1 MSDEIIRA
9 AAERAHVDSIDDLL
23 KQVVGK
29 DLRRGIG
36 GTSRAAI
43 AWNEANGDRERAHTR
58 GVTLVTA
65 RKPGADP
72 RMIVYVDSN
81 VLLSDF
87 RANTE
92 LYLGRLSM
100 WGLQVSSLEFRLSRT
115 AGQPAPQGARGG
127 GVPSAGDAA
136 GSAHVAGHAAGT
148 GLVAG
153 GVPGEPDLPPLTPAQ
168 EREIGELTA
177 DLPDG
182 VRDKAASA
190 MSVFYR
196 RENLEGR

>member
-58 GVTLVTA
+58 GVTLVA
-65 RKPGADP
+65 AKKPGADP

-100 WGLQVSSLEFRLSRT
+100 WGLKVSSLEFRLSRT

-127 GVPSAGDAA
+127 GAPSAGGAA
-136 GSAHVAGHAAGT
+136 GNTHAVGVGRDTDGPAGET
-148 GLVAG
+148 
-153 GVPGEPDLPPLTPAQ
+153 DLPGLTAAQ
-168 EREIGELTA
+168 EREIGELTS

-182 VRDKAASA
+182 VREKAARA

-196 RENLEGR
+196 RENLGGR

>member
-1 MSDEIIRA
+1 MEFGSDAPESVGALMHTVVDQQMSAKMSANQRA
-9 AAERAHVDSIDDLL
+9 AA
-23 KQVVGK
+23 
-29 DLRRGIG
+29 
-36 GTSRAAI
+36 
-43 AWNEANGDRERAHTR
+43 AWYRANGDRERAHTR
-58 GVTLVTA
+58 GVTLVAA

-136 GSAHVAGHAAGT
+136 GSAHVAGHTAGT
-148 GLVAG
+148 GRGVG

-177 DLPDG
+177 DLPEG